1 MSTEGLAAAQR
12 KMQAAGVGQTA
23 IDVFTRYYQQLESGT
38 TGLIAEAQIE
48 PLPDPESL
56 ADIQVSAQEAQE
68 AFAKTVIVKLNGGL
82 GTSMGLARAKSLLPV
97 RDGANFLDLIVRQV
111 LAARAAHGVRLPLV
125 LMDSFSTHDD
135 TLAALAK
142 YPELAVAGLPLD
154 FVQSQ
159 EPKLTADSLEPVQW
173 PADPELEWC
182 PPGHGDIYPALRDS
196 GTLDALLDA
205 GFRYAAVSNADNL
218 GAAPDAKLAGW
229 FARSGA
235 GFAIEVCRRTAND
248 VKGGHLALRKS
259 DGRIILR
266 ERAQCPDEAER
277 YFTDGHRYAWFNTNN
292 LWFDLKELKAAL
304 DEHGGV
310 LGLPLIVN
318 HKTVDPKDGSSPAV
332 IQIESA
338 MGAAIEVFS
347 NSRVVAVER
356 ERFVP
361 VKKTNELLLLRSD
374 VYEIGDDGR
383 LRATVD
389 EIPAVDLD
397 SEFYGKIDDFEQR
410 IPQPPS
416 LLWATSLK
424 VVGDHVFGRD
434 VTVTGAAEVSGDEG
448 AIEDGAQL
456 GGSE

>member
-1 MSTEGLAAAQR
+1 
-12 KMQAAGVGQTA
+12 MQAAGVGQTA
-23 IDVFTRYYQQLESGT
+23 IDVFTRYYQQLESGN
-38 TGLIAEAQIE
+38 TGLIDENQIE
-48 PLPDPESL
+48 PLPDPEAL
-56 ADIQVSAQEAQE
+56 ADVAVSDADAQQ
-68 AFAKTVIVKLNGGL
+68 AFARTVIVKLNGGL

-97 RDGANFLDLIVRQV
+97 RDGATFLDLIVRQV

-135 TLAALAK
+135 TLAALAR
-142 YPELAVAGLPLD
+142 YPELPVAGLPLD

-173 PADPELEWC
+173 PADPDLEWC

-218 GAAPDAKLAGW
+218 GAAPDATLAGW

-266 ERAQCPDEAER
+266 ERAQCPAEAEQ
-277 YFTDGHRYAWFNTNN
+277 YFTDRHRHAWFNTNN
-292 LWFDLKELKAAL
+292 LWFDLKALKEAL
-304 DEHGGV
+304 DDHGGV

-318 HKTVDPKDGSSPAV
+318 HKTVDPKDEASPAV

-338 MGAAIEVFS
+338 MGAAIEVFG
-347 NSRVVAVER
+347 NSQVIAVER
-356 ERFVP
+356 DRFVP

-374 VYEIGDDGR
+374 VYEIGEDGR
-383 LRATVD
+383 LRATVK
-389 EIPAVDLD
+389 EIPAIDLD
-397 SEFYGKIDDFEQR
+397 SQFYGKIDAFEQR
-410 IPQPPS
+410 IPEPPS
-416 LLWATSLK
+416 LRGATSLK
-424 VVGDHVFGRD
+424 VVGDHVFGRG
-434 VTVTGAAEVSGDEG
+434 VTVTGAAVVAEG
-448 AIEDGAQL
+448 AGPIEDGAEL
-456 GGSE
+456 GGLA